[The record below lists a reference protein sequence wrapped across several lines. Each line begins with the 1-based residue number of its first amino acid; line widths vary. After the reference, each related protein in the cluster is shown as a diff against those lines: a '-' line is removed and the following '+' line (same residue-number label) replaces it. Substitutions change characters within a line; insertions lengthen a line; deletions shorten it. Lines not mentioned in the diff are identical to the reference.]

1 MVEKIDRLIE
11 VRWFTSDLCLTVGMM
26 GTVIGF
32 IMMLSGFKDVDVSE
46 VKTIQTLVKNLGSG
60 MSTAL
65 YTTLSG
71 LVCGSVLKIQ
81 YFNLNQ
87 AVNKVYSNEA

>member
-1 MVEKIDRLIE
+1 M
-11 VRWFTSDLCLTVGMM
+11 
-26 GTVIGF
+26 
-32 IMMLSGFKDVDVSE
+32 DVSE